1 MTSVVP
7 SPNPLPQLAAPGER
21 LGWIFND
28 RHLYRRRYMEPPPQ
42 PGTVPPELQER
53 LARAQSGTAKRI
65 LISLGAGVGLAVLVS
80 CCGGLAQ
87 VGDNGASGAGVFVG
101 FIAVVVFLG
110 GVGGAVLAGLAPSM
124 AKRAID
130 NAQQQSQ
137 QEYAQAYAAWDLR
150 R

>member
-28 RHLYRRRYMEPPPQ
+28 RNLYRRKYMEPPPQ
-42 PGTVPPELQER
+42 PGMVPPELHER

-65 LISLGAGVGLAVLVS
+65 LASLGAGVGLALLVS

-87 VGDNGASGAGVFVG
+87 VGRASCRERV
-101 FIAVVVFLG
+101 
-110 GVGGAVLAGLAPSM
+110 
-124 AKRAID
+124 
-130 NAQQQSQ
+130 
-137 QEYAQAYAAWDLR
+137 
-150 R
+150 